1 MNNKAFEIAKEWYD
15 AHGVDV
21 NAAMDAAAKTAISM
35 HCWQGDDV
43 VGLEGVGG
51 GASGGIATTGN
62 YPGRAR
68 NGDELRADID
78 KAISLIPG
86 GKKPAM
92 RSCTAR

>member
-43 VGLEGVGG
+43 VGL
-51 GASGGIATTGN
+51 
-62 YPGRAR
+62 
-68 NGDELRADID
+68 
-78 KAISLIPG
+78 
-86 GKKPAM
+86 
-92 RSCTAR
+92 